1 MDKKIEKQKVLVVN
15 DLIDYADGGIVSK
28 EFEHSEAGSI
38 TLFAFDA
45 GQRLSEHKAPFDAVI
60 QIIDGK
66 AEIMI
71 DGNLYHPKANEM
83 IIIPKDALHAVNA
96 PQRFKMLLTMIR
108 G

>member
-71 DGNLYHPKANEM
+71 DGNL
-83 IIIPKDALHAVNA
+83 
-96 PQRFKMLLTMIR
+96 
-108 G
+108 

>member
-1 MDKKIEKQKVLVVN
+1 MDKKIEKQKVLAVN

-28 EFEHSEAGSI
+28 EFEHSEAGNI

-60 QIIDGK
+60 QIIDGE

-71 DGNLYHPKANEM
+71 DGSLYHPKAGEM
-83 IIIPKDALHAVNA
+83 IIIPKDTLHAVNA
-96 PQRFKMLLTMIR
+96 NMHFKMLLTMIR